1 MTVQSLPRAL
11 AGSAPHAPLPLRIE
25 IVPTEGILPK
35 VATTVPQGSTI
46 AVTCLPHHGI
56 ERTAEAST
64 RLAALGYRV
73 VPHLAARSIG
83 ERSQLA
89 RALRGFQTAGITE
102 VFAVGGDAAQAA
114 GPYANSLELME
125 DIAELAGGQFAI
137 GVAGYPEGHPDHS
150 GIDLLDALLAKQHLA
165 ANIVTQMCFSAS
177 AISAYVALLRSE
189 GIHLPVWAGVPGRV
203 PRARLLE
210 LAVRIGVG
218 PSLKFIS
225 RKGPLARR
233 LLTGGSYSSE
243 QLIGE
248 LSAARAGLAGVHL
261 FTFNN
266 LDLPKFDL
274 AERGL

>member
-1 MTVQSLPRAL
+1 MTVQSLPRTL
-11 AGSAPHAPLPLRIE
+11 AASAPSAPLPVRLE

-35 VATTVPQGSTI
+35 VATTVPQGTTL

-56 ERTAEAST
+56 ERTADASV
-64 RLAALGYRV
+64 RLAALGYSV
-73 VPHLAARSIG
+73 VPHLAARSIAD
-83 ERSQLA
+83 RSKLA
-89 RALRGFQTAGITE
+89 RALRGFETAGITD
-102 VFAVGGDAAQAA
+102 VFAVGGDTAQAA

-125 DIAELAGGQFAI
+125 DITELTGGQFAI

-165 ANIVTQMCFSAS
+165 TNIVTQMCFSAPT
-177 AISAYVALLRSE
+177 ISAYAALLRSE
-189 GIHLPVWAGVPGRV
+189 GINLPVWAGVPGRV
-203 PRARLLE
+203 RRARLLE
-210 LAVRIGVG
+210 LAARIGVG

-233 LLTGGSYSSE
+233 LLSGGSYSSE

-248 LSAARAGLAGVHL
+248 LSTARAGLAGVHL

-266 LDLPKFDL
+266 LDLPQLDL